1 MENVL
6 MFILD
11 LFFLLSLRKWAKR
24 RPKTQAMSIAVAV
37 NVVFLLTNYSIAYS
51 IQKMIH
57 TYYNT
62 IYKIELEITN
72 ENFIQN
78 TWLRQYFTFGQK
90 TQPVHSF
97 LILRKWH
104 FYSILNYR
112 KTGMNGGEG
121 WWQLK
126 YTFINIYTI

>member
-1 MENVL
+1 
-6 MFILD
+6 
-11 LFFLLSLRKWAKR
+11 
-24 RPKTQAMSIAVAV
+24 MSIAVAV

-78 TWLRQYFTFGQK
+78 T
-90 TQPVHSF
+90 
-97 LILRKWH
+97 
-104 FYSILNYR
+104 
-112 KTGMNGGEG
+112 
-121 WWQLK
+121 
-126 YTFINIYTI
+126 